1 MNLGGRSLRVERTLS
16 EDAQRI
22 DTPKGGIG
30 RDVDLS
36 NEAVR
41 VLRAHLLHRR
51 GEKLRRRWRE
61 LPRPLFCSTAGT
73 YADPSGVR
81 EAFRRVCLEAKLV
94 ETRPGKEGENP
105 KTSPRF
111 TPHGLRHTYA
121 ALHLQHGTDVYYVS
135 QQRGHASI
143 ELTVSTYGAWLKP
156 NRRAAVDALDRT
168 LATAAEAQA

>member
-1 MNLGGRSLRVERTLS
+1 M
-16 EDAQRI
+16 
-22 DTPKGGIG
+22 
-30 RDVDLS
+30 
-36 NEAVR
+36 
-41 VLRAHLLHRR
+41 
-51 GEKLRRRWRE
+51 
-61 LPRPLFCSTAGT
+61 
-73 YADPSGVR
+73 R
-81 EAFRRVCLEAKLV
+81 EAFRRVCVEAKLV

-156 NRRAAVDALDRT
+156 NRRAPLTPSIGRSRPPLRRRREPDLQAKCERPAT
-168 LATAAEAQA
+168 LLAAGRPTTCSA